1 MIAVTIPAKTL
12 QRIRQMAKDNHSQN
26 VSLSIGKG
34 KVYFKICETGTI
46 VEVEGI
52 KE

>member
-1 MIAVTIPAKTL
+1 MTVTIPAKTL

-26 VSLSIGKG
+26 VSVSLGKG
-34 KVYFKICETGTI
+34 KVYFKMCETGEI